1 MKRRGTETDID
12 SICSR
17 LAVGALIKYLDIY
30 SVTLE
35 EPPVGITS
43 AIPNECVGMIVDV
56 FAAMMDG
63 MDGMDGDG
71 EQELFWNYEVYR
83 TEGFREV
90 ITSEDI
96 DWLAVNDNFIILY
109 SPVDKKNDEDT

>member
-1 MKRRGTETDID
+1 MRPNNKKININ

-30 SVTLE
+30 SVALE

-43 AIPNECVGMIVDV
+43 AIPNECVGMVVDV
-56 FAAMMDG
+56 FAAVLEDT
-63 MDGMDGDG
+63 DSF
-71 EQELFWNYEVYR
+71 EEKVFWNYEVYR

-96 DWLAVNDNFIILY
+96 QWLAVNDNFKILY
-109 SPVDKKNDEDT
+109 SPVDKVKEGDS